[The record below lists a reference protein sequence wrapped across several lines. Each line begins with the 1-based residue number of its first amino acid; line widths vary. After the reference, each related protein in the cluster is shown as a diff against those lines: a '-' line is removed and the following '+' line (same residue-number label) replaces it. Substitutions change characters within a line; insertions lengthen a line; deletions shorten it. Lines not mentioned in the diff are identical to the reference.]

1 RLGFDILGI
10 ADLRLEVGWCR
21 NPKIPEDPHYFEGL
35 MPQAL
40 DLAPAAPGSLGERAR
55 PSGEKRQS
63 MSQSK

>member
-1 RLGFDILGI
+1 ILGI

-40 DLAPAAPGSLGERAR
+40 DLAPAAPDSLGERQGLRPDPPAR
-55 PSGEKRQS
+55 NDRA
-63 MSQSK
+63 